1 MSLPSVYFEST
12 IPSYLVAKAS
22 RDHVLRGQ
30 QEATRRWWDEKRAE
44 FSCHVSAFV
53 EIEIVR
59 GHPDAAEKRLK
70 SIAGIPRVGKLTGGY
85 ASRGANPRFRTD
97 SHSKPQWTRRISRSP
112 LFTAW
117 NCYSH
122 GIAHTFTTCLFTGGF
137 PASALWKAMN
147 VPRFAHR
154 SIFCNDRPMKINPI
168 LKEIRQTRDQLSEES
183 AMNLR
188 HLFAAVR
195 KQERAA
201 VARGE
206 TLLSNPSQA
215 VVVRAG
221 SK

>member
-97 SHSKPQWTRRISRSP
+97 STQSRNGRVAYRGRHCSRHGTVTHMELHTHSQRVYSQEDFPHLRSGR
-112 LFTAW
+112 L
-117 NCYSH
+117 
-122 GIAHTFTTCLFTGGF
+122 
-137 PASALWKAMN
+137 
-147 VPRFAHR
+147 
-154 SIFCNDRPMKINPI
+154 
-168 LKEIRQTRDQLSEES
+168 
-183 AMNLR
+183 
-188 HLFAAVR
+188 
-195 KQERAA
+195 
-201 VARGE
+201 
-206 TLLSNPSQA
+206 
-215 VVVRAG
+215 
-221 SK
+221 

>member
-1 MSLPSVYFEST
+1 
-12 IPSYLVAKAS
+12 
-22 RDHVLRGQ
+22 
-30 QEATRRWWDEKRAE
+30 
-44 FSCHVSAFV
+44 
-53 EIEIVR
+53 
-59 GHPDAAEKRLK
+59 
-70 SIAGIPRVGKLTGGY
+70 
-85 ASRGANPRFRTD
+85 
-97 SHSKPQWTRRISRSP
+97 
-112 LFTAW
+112 
-117 NCYSH
+117 
-122 GIAHTFTTCLFTGGF
+122 
-137 PASALWKAMN
+137 MN

-168 LKEIRQTRDQLSEES
+168 LKEIRQTRDQLSEDS
-183 AMNLR
+183 GMNLR